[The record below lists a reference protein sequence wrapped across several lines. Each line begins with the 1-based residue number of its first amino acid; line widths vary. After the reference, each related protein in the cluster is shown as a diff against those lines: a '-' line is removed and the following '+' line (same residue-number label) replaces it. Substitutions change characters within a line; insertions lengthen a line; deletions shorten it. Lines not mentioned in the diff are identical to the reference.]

1 MVLGPRKDPR
11 LFHLNRLSRA
21 PLRDTVYFASVI
33 RYTIAYTAFCAAKIG
48 PDRTQV
54 NPKN

>member
-21 PLRDTVYFASVI
+21 PLGDTVYFDPII